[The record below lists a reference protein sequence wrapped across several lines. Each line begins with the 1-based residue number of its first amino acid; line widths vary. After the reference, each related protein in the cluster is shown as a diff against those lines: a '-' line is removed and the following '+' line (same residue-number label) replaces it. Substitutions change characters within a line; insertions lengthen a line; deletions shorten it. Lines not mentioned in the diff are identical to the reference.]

1 MTEDIFVQD
10 LRANN
15 DASLGP
21 VPRNMVDTYEKLS
34 ALFGLS
40 VIRQFGW
47 DIAPPGSRCYK
58 LVGFYL
64 RTGVSEYIVKV
75 RDITGAPLEN
85 IVVLRSWG
93 EPGEPGSAETPA
105 QPGRPP
111 YFRNFVGGWTN
122 AEGDAGF
129 PYENGSVVRDGI
141 GPDRIW
147 PTIDPEGRAVQ
158 YSDCAINLG
167 WWGSTN
173 HLTPNPIF
181 QIVEKSNVT
190 PPPTPGGEKRI
201 VIVDADGTAFGSLT
215 LSDGI
220 GPSGIKKLVVMDG
233 ITPVGFAAIQEA
245 G

>member
-1 MTEDIFVQD
+1 MAEDIFVQD

-21 VPRNMVDTYEKLS
+21 VPRIETYEELVS
-34 ALFGLS
+34 IFHLTVDRSL
-40 VIRQFGW
+40 GW
-47 DIAPPGSRCYK
+47 DITPAGELCYK

-64 RTGVSEYIVKV
+64 RTGVASYITKV
-75 RDITGAPLEN
+75 RSASGSPLPNILVFRNWPGAGQF
-85 IVVLRSWG
+85 S
-93 EPGEPGSAETPA
+93 TPA
-105 QPGRPP
+105 RPP
-111 YFRNFVGGWTN
+111 YFPNGVGGFTN
-122 AEGDAGF
+122 AEGDAGS
-129 PYENGSVVRDGI
+129 PYGGDSAFGDNG
-141 GPDRIW
+141 GPDNIW
-147 PTIDPEGRAVQ
+147 PAIDPPGLPVQ
-158 YSDCAINLG
+158 YADCAKKLG
-167 WWGSTN
+167 WHGATD

-181 QIVEKSNVT
+181 QIVRKPGVT

-201 VIVDADGTAFGSLT
+201 VIVNPDGTAFGSLT